1 VNPHNPSTH
10 DSEESHADSV
20 ESEGSRSV
28 TLDSTIEVT
37 DPAVTDLLLHGE
49 IEILGR
55 MPWSSNATL
64 LATVSDELNRT
75 QAIYKPEAGERPLWD
90 FPPGLW
96 RREIATYELAM
107 ALGWAIVPPTVRRD
121 GPAGVGSLQFFV
133 PSDFDAHFF
142 TFHEDPRH
150 HTALQQFCLL
160 DVVTNNTDRKG
171 GHLLL
176 DHHDRLWGIDH
187 GMNFHEEF
195 KLRTVIWDF
204 ADDPIDRSLAEPL
217 IALLSDGLPDTVCA
231 LLSDAEIEATLGRVR
246 ALLAAG
252 RFPVDM
258 TGRQYPWPLV

>member
-1 VNPHNPSTH
+1 VSAFNPSPQAGDGSSPETV
-10 DSEESHADSV
+10 DGES
-20 ESEGSRSV
+20 SRSV
-28 TLDSTIEVT
+28 TLDSTVEVT
-37 DPAVTDLLLHGE
+37 DPTAKDLLLHGE

-64 LATVSDELNRT
+64 LTTVSDGTNRT

-96 RREIATYELAM
+96 RREIATYELAT
-107 ALGWAIVPPTVRRD
+107 ALGWAIIPPT
-121 GPAGVGSLQFFV
+121 GVGSLQFFV

-150 HTALQQFCLL
+150 HKALQQFCLL

-187 GMNFHEEF
+187 GLNFHEEF

-204 ADDPIDRSLAEPL
+204 ADDSIDRSLAEPL
-217 IALLSDGLPDTVCA
+217 LGVVTDGLPDTVCA
-231 LLSDAEIEATLGRVR
+231 LLSDAEIAATLGRVR
-246 ALLAAG
+246 ALLSAG
-252 RFPVDM
+252 QFPVDV
-258 TGRQYPWPLV
+258 TGRRYPWPLV